1 MYQAFHKHL
10 LGIFTTLS
18 TNYYPSQLEN
28 IDSTSE
34 KSSSSSQVKDPV
46 LGLERRGFHYKG

>member
-1 MYQAFHKHL
+1 MYQAFHKHI